1 MKRYLALD
9 VGTKTIGVAVSDEL
23 GLTAQGV
30 TTIQRKNFRSAF
42 AELIEIMNRFE
53 TRSLIV
59 GLPKNMNG
67 TEGSQCQSVRD
78 FIREVQSR
86 IEDLEIQFWDERLST
101 VEATRS
107 LLEADLSRRKRK
119 QVIDKQ
125 AAVIILQNFLDS
137 LRLRSE

>member
-1 MKRYLALD
+1 
-9 VGTKTIGVAVSDEL
+9 
-23 GLTAQGV
+23 
-30 TTIQRKNFRSAF
+30 
-42 AELIEIMNRFE
+42 
-53 TRSLIV
+53 
-59 GLPKNMNG
+59 MNG